1 MRNAL
6 LIGAVCLG
14 IGLAGC
20 SSNPTT
26 EVVDQSDDQGPQTAA
41 IDYRDVSLAVEQN
54 TDSLMAA
61 PILTHNCPG
70 EGQFCVVAISNMTNN
85 TTQRFEMD
93 AFIRQMRIQ
102 MLNSGRFIITTAV
115 SLTGP
120 EDQMLTRQQELR
132 DSREVNQ
139 ATVASEGQQIAPDY
153 SLTGRVY
160 EENVTLDDGR
170 RQVQYVF
177 SLTLTDMTTGLAFWE
192 DESRV
197 VKRTANDTVGW

>member
-1 MRNAL
+1 MNRL
-6 LIGAVCLG
+6 FT
-14 IGLAGC
+14 IGLGFLAMFLVGC
-20 SSNPTT
+20 ASNSST
-26 EVVDQSDDQGPQTAA
+26 EVVDQSNDEGPQTAA
-41 IDYRDVSLAVEQN
+41 IDYRDVSRAVEQN
-54 TDSLMAA
+54 TESLMAS
-61 PILTHNCPG
+61 PVLTHNCKG

-102 MLNSGRFIITTAV
+102 MLNSGRFMITSAV
-115 SLTGP
+115 SLQGP
-120 EDQMLTRQQELR
+120 EDEMLTRQKDLR
-132 DSREVNQ
+132 DSSEINQ
-139 ATVASEGQQIAPDY
+139 ATVAGEGQQIAPDY
-153 SLTGRVY
+153 SLAGRVY

-197 VKRTANDTVGW
+197 VKRTANDTVSW